1 MKLTG
6 KLFAAAGILA
16 LGLVACTPT
25 KAPVQSAAV
34 KVQTSAPAQ
43 VDLNGVL
50 TPAVKRLLAE
60 TQVAPSLPPAP
71 STSTTPFITVSE
83 VTNCWTGP
91 NAAYDL
97 IMIFQVGTTAQVVAR
112 YSPDNYWIIKY
123 PGGGNSTCWLGGQHA
138 KVTGDTSHLPEAV
151 PPTLPPTPTAEPAV
165 PNAPTDVK
173 ISCSS
178 VDTSQKVGKTYI
190 LSAQWTV
197 KLTWADNSNDDDG
210 FYVYKDGSVVANLGP
225 TATSYTDQFN
235 VVVIPSL
242 ASPTHTYG
250 IVAFNS
256 VGNSATSRVELTSC
270 P

>member
-6 KLFAAAGILA
+6 KLFVAVWFLT
-16 LGLVACTPT
+16 LTMVACSPT
-25 KAPVQSAAV
+25 DAPAPPAAV

-43 VDLNGVL
+43 VELNGAQ
-50 TPAVKRLLAE
+50 TPAIQRLRAE
-60 TQVAPSLPPAP
+60 TQIAPTLPPAS
-71 STSTTPFITVSE
+71 STSTTPLVTVSE
-83 VTNCWTGP
+83 ATNCWTGP
-91 NAAYDL
+91 NADYDL
-97 IMIFQVGTTAQVVAR
+97 IVIFQVGDTAQVVAR
-112 YSPDNYWIIKY
+112 YSPGKYWIIKY
-123 PGGGNSTCWLGGQHA
+123 PGGGNSTCWLGGQYA
-138 KVTGDTSHLPEAV
+138 TVTGDTSQLPEAI
-151 PPTLPPTPTAEPAV
+151 PPPLPPTATPQPVA

-173 ISCSS
+173 FSCSS

-190 LSAQWTV
+190 PSAQWTV
-197 KLTWADNSNDDDG
+197 KLTWTDNSKDDDG

-256 VGNSATSRVELTSC
+256 VGNSATSSVELTSC